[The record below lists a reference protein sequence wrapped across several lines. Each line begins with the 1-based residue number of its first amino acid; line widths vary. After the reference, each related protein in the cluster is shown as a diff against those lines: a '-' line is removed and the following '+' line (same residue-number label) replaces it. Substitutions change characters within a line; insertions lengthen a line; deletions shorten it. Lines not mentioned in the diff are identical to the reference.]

1 MSDPLLI
8 VFFCALMLIG
18 FVLSAVYSGTEMGV
32 YVLNPIRMRLRA
44 ADGDRRAIR
53 LTHEVSDS
61 RRMLAVVLIG
71 TNAANYLGSF
81 GLAELLTRAQLTDW
95 TLIIVQVV
103 IFTPALFVFAE
114 TLPKELFR
122 THSDHWTYR
131 LATFMKWSRH
141 LMTWTMLL
149 PIVRGFTMIGERI
162 VGSRDER
169 VFSPRHHV
177 SQLIKEGVGAGV
189 LSEHQTT
196 LTDRAMA
203 MRDRLVT
210 EVMIP
215 WRQVTAIPDQAD
227 QAERERFL
235 RTRPHSR
242 FPITDRTGRVIGVV
256 HWTDIVLHPG
266 VPLASIMEPPL
277 IVPPETTLLD
287 ALASMRVA
295 GQTMAFVESPAANA
309 PSGLVTLK
317 NLVEQLTGEI
327 RSW

>member
-1 MSDPLLI
+1 MSDPMLVLI
-8 VFFCALMLIG
+8 FAALMLLG
-18 FVLSAVYSGTEMGV
+18 FALSAIYSGAEMGI
-32 YVLNPIRMRLRA
+32 YVLNPVRMRLRA

-53 LTHEVSDS
+53 LTHELSDS
-61 RRMLAVVLIG
+61 RRTLAVVLIG

-81 GLAELLTRAQLTDW
+81 GLAELLTLARLTDW

-141 LMTWTMLL
+141 LMTWTLLL
-149 PIVRGFTMIGERI
+149 PIVRGFTWIGERAA
-162 VGSRDER
+162 GSKDER

-196 LTDRAMA
+196 LADRAMA

-215 WRQVTAIPDQAD
+215 WRQVTAIPDDAKQAD
-227 QAERERFL
+227 RERYI

-242 FPITDRTGRVIGVV
+242 FPVTDRTGRVTGVV
-256 HWTDIVLHPG
+256 HWSNIVLQPD
-266 VPLASIMEPPL
+266 VPLATIMEPPL
-277 IVPPETTLLD
+277 ILPPETSLLD
-287 ALASMRVA
+287 AISAMRMA
-295 GQTMAFVESPAANA
+295 GQTMAFVESPAAKS
-309 PSGLVTLK
+309 PSGLLALK
-317 NLVEQLTGEI
+317 HLVEQLTGEI